1 MAARTMRRGSTAV
14 AGALGVALALAA
26 CGGSSSGTDNAGASS
41 TGGGNSASADCADV
55 AQYGTFKGAKVEIYT
70 SIRDEE
76 ATRYEKSFEHFTKC
90 TGIEI
95 QWNGSGEFETQLQV
109 RVKGNSAPDLAP
121 IPQPGLLQTLVG
133 LNAVK
138 PASEKVKA
146 ASEANFPK
154 DWLAYGTVNGTFYA
168 PPLGANVKSFVWYS
182 PSMFKDN
189 GWAIPQTWDELLKLS
204 DTIAASGKVDKPWCA
219 GFESGDAS
227 GWPGTDWIEDVML
240 RTQGPDIYDQW
251 YKHEIPFN
259 DPKVVDAFDKA
270 GAILKSEK
278 YMNGGTG
285 DVKSIAT
292 TAFQD
297 GGKPIIDGGCA
308 LHRQATF
315 YANQWPEGTKV
326 AEDGDVYAFYLPPVD
341 PAKGKPV
348 LGGGEF
354 LAAFNDKPETQ
365 AVQLYMQD
373 ANWVN
378 AKAKLGDW
386 ITPNKSLKSENV
398 VSVTDGA
405 PNPIQ
410 QLSLQILQDPNTV
423 FRFDASD
430 LMPAAVGAGTFWKGM
445 INWITGADTKTVTD
459 AIEKSWPAS

>member
-1 MAARTMRRGSTAV
+1 MAARTLRRGSTAV

-26 CGGSSSGTDNAGASS
+26 CGGSSSGTDSAGASS
-41 TGGGNSASADCADV
+41 SGGGNASAECADV
-55 AQYGTFKGAKVEIYT
+55 AQYGTFKDAKVEIYS

-76 ATRYEKSFEHFTKC
+76 ATRFEKSFELFQKC
-90 TGIEI
+90 TGIDI
-95 QWNGSGEFETQLQV
+95 QWNGTGEFETQLQV
-109 RVKGNSAPDLAP
+109 RVKGNNAPDLAT

-138 PASEKVKA
+138 PASDKVKT
-146 ASEANFPK
+146 ASEANFSK

-189 GWAIPQTWDELLKLS
+189 GWAVPQTWDELLKLS
-204 DTIAASGKVDKPWCA
+204 DTIAKSGKVDKPWCV

-227 GWPGTDWIEDVML
+227 GWPGTDWIEDIML
-240 RTQGPDIYDQW
+240 RTQGTDVYDQW
-251 YKHEIPFN
+251 YQHKIPFN
-259 DPKVVDAFDKA
+259 DPKVQDAFDKA
-270 GAILKSEK
+270 GAILKNPAFV
-278 YMNGGTG
+278 NGGYG

-297 GGKPIIDGGCA
+297 GGKPIIYGDCA
-308 LHRQATF
+308 MHRQASF

-326 AEDGDVYAFYLPPVD
+326 AEDGDVFAFYLPPVD

-354 LAAFNDKPETQ
+354 LAAFNEKPETQ

-373 ANWVN
+373 GNWAN

-386 ITPNKSLKSENV
+386 IAPNKLLKKENV
-398 VSVTDGA
+398 VSVTDGS

-410 QLSLQILQDPNTV
+410 QLSLEILQDPNTV
-423 FRFDASD
+423 FRFDGSD

-445 INWITGADTKTVTD
+445 INWITGQDTKTVTD

>member
-1 MAARTMRRGSTAV
+1 MAARTYRRGSTAV
-14 AGALGVALALAA
+14 ASALGVALALSA
-26 CGGSSSGTDNAGASS
+26 CGGSSSGGAGATGGASS
-41 TGGGNSASADCADV
+41 GASAECAAFAD
-55 AQYGTFKGAKVEIYT
+55 YGTFEGKKVEIYT
-70 SIRDEE
+70 SIRDVE
-76 ATRYEKSFEHFTKC
+76 AERFETSFAAFQKC
-90 TGIEI
+90 TGIDI

-109 RVKGNSAPDLAP
+109 RVKGNNAPDLAP

-133 LNAVK
+133 LKAVK
-138 PASEKVKA
+138 PASEKVKT

-154 DWLAYGTVNGTFYA
+154 DWLEYGTVDGTFYA

-182 PSMFKDN
+182 PSMFTDN
-189 GWAIPQTWDELLKLS
+189 GWAIPQTWDEMLKLS

-219 GFESGDAS
+219 GFESGDAT

-240 RTQGPDIYDQW
+240 RTQGPDVYDQW

-259 DPKVVDAFDKA
+259 DAKVVDAFDKA
-270 GAILKSEK
+270 AAILKNEK
-278 YMNGGTG
+278 YMNGGYG
-285 DVKSIAT
+285 DVKSIVT

-297 GGKPIIDGGCA
+297 GGKPIIDGDCA
-308 LHRQATF
+308 MHRQASF

-326 AEDGDVYAFYLPPVD
+326 AEDGDVFAFYLPPLD

-365 AVQLYMQD
+365 AVQLYLQD
-373 ANWVN
+373 GNWVN
-378 AKAKLGDW
+378 EKAKLGDW
-386 ITPNKSLKSENV
+386 ITANKQLKVENV
-398 VSVTDGA
+398 LTVTDQQ

-410 QLSLQILQDPNTV
+410 QLSVQILQDQSSV
-423 FRFDASD
+423 FRFDGSD

-445 INWITGADTKTVTD
+445 VNWITGADTKSVTD
-459 AIEKSWPAS
+459 SIEASWPKS

>member
-1 MAARTMRRGSTAV
+1 MAARTWRRGSTAV
-14 AGALGVALALAA
+14 ASALGVALALSA
-26 CGGSSSGTDNAGASS
+26 CGGSSSGGTEASGGAGS
-41 TGGGNSASADCADV
+41 TGSAECADV
-55 AQYGTFKGAKVEIYT
+55 AQYGTFNNVKVEIYS
-70 SIRDEE
+70 SIRDVE
-76 ATRYEKSFEHFTKC
+76 AERFEKSFEHFQKC
-90 TGIEI
+90 TGIDI
-95 QWNGSGEFETQLQV
+95 QWNGSGEFEAQLQV
-109 RVKGNSAPDLAP
+109 RVKGNNAPDLAP

-138 PASEKVKA
+138 PASEKVA
-146 ASEANFPK
+146 TASKANFPA
-154 DWLAYGTVNGTFYA
+154 DWLTYGTVNGTFYA

-204 DTIAASGKVDKPWCA
+204 DTIAKSGKVDKPWCV

-227 GWPGTDWIEDVML
+227 GWPGTDWIEDIML
-240 RTQGPDIYDQW
+240 RTQGVETYDQW
-251 YKHEIPFN
+251 WQHKIPFN

-270 GAILKSEK
+270 GAILKNEAFV
-278 YMNGGTG
+278 NGGTG

-297 GGKPIIDGGCA
+297 GGKPIVDGQCA
-308 LHRQATF
+308 MHRQASF

-373 ANWVN
+373 VNWVN
-378 AKAKLGDW
+378 EKAKLGDW
-386 ITPNKSLKSENV
+386 ITAHKGLKTENV
-398 VSVTDGA
+398 LTVTDQQ

-410 QLSLQILQDPNTV
+410 ILSVQILQDPNSV

-430 LMPAAVGAGTFWKGM
+430 MMPASVGAGTFWKGM
-445 INWITGADTKTVTD
+445 INWVTGADTKSVTD
-459 AIEKSWPAS
+459 SIEKSWPAS

>member
-1 MAARTMRRGSTAV
+1 MAARTWRRGTTAI
-14 AGALGVALALAA
+14 ASALGVALALAA
-26 CGGSSSGTDNAGASS
+26 CGGSSSGGDTGGATAGAS
-41 TGGGNSASADCADV
+41 GDAECAAF
-55 AQYGTFKGAKVEIYT
+55 AQYGKFDGKKVEIYS
-70 SIRDEE
+70 SIRDVE
-76 ATRYEKSFEHFTKC
+76 AERFEKSFEAFQKC
-90 TGIEI
+90 TGIDI
-95 QWNGSGEFETQLQV
+95 QWNGSGEFEAQLQV
-109 RVKGNSAPDLAP
+109 RVKGNNAPDLAP

-138 PASEKVKA
+138 PASDKVKA
-146 ASEANFPK
+146 ASEQNFPK

-182 PSMFKDN
+182 PKMFKDN
-189 GWAIPQTWDELLKLS
+189 GWAIPTTWDELLKLT
-204 DTIAASGKVDKPWCA
+204 DTIAKSGKVDKPWCV

-227 GWPGTDWIEDVML
+227 GWPGTDWIEDIML
-240 RTQGPDIYDQW
+240 RTQGTDTYDQW
-251 YKHEIPFN
+251 WQHKIPFN

-270 GAILKSEK
+270 GAILKNPA
-278 YMNGGTG
+278 YVNGGFG

-297 GGKPIIDGGCA
+297 GGKPIIDGDCA
-308 LHRQATF
+308 LHRQASF
-315 YANQWPEGTKV
+315 YANQWPEGSKV
-326 AEDGDVYAFYLPPVD
+326 AEDGDVFAFYLPPVD

-373 ANWVN
+373 PEWVN

-386 ITPNKSLKSENV
+386 ITPHKSLKTENV
-398 VSVTDGA
+398 VSVTDGG
-405 PNPIQ
+405 PNPINV
-410 QLSLQILQDPNTV
+410 LSVQILQDPNSV

-430 LMPAAVGAGTFWKGM
+430 MMPAAVGAGTFWKGM
-445 INWITGADTKTVTD
+445 IAWVTGQDTKTVTD
-459 AIEKSWPAS
+459 SIEKSWPAS

>member
-1 MAARTMRRGSTAV
+1 MAARTWRRGSTAV
-14 AGALGVALALAA
+14 ASALGVALALSA
-26 CGGSSSGTDNAGASS
+26 CGGSSSGGSEASGTAGASS
-41 TGGGNSASADCADV
+41 ASGDCAAF
-55 AQYGTFKGAKVEIYT
+55 AQYGTFNNTKVEIYT

-76 ATRYEKSFEHFTKC
+76 ATRFEKSFENFQKC
-90 TGIEI
+90 TGIDI

-109 RVKGNSAPDLAP
+109 RVKGNNAPDLAP
-121 IPQPGLLQTLVG
+121 IPQPGLLQTLVAQG
-133 LNAVK
+133 AVK
-138 PASEKVKA
+138 AASDKVKT

-154 DWLAYGTVNGTFYA
+154 DWLTYGTVNGTFYA

-182 PSMFKDN
+182 PSMFKTN
-189 GWAIPQTWDELLKLS
+189 GWAVPQTWDELLKLS

-240 RTQGPDIYDQW
+240 RTQGADVYDQW

-270 GAILKSEK
+270 GAVLKNEK

-297 GGKPIIDGGCA
+297 GGKPIVDEQCA
-308 LHRQATF
+308 LHRQASF

-326 AEDGDVYAFYLPPVD
+326 AEDGDVYAFYLPAID

-354 LAAFNDKPETQ
+354 LAAFNEKPETQ
-365 AVQLYMQD
+365 AVQLYLQD
-373 ANWVN
+373 GNWVN
-378 AKAKLGDW
+378 EKAKLGDW
-386 ITPNKSLKSENV
+386 ITPNKQLKAENV
-398 VSVTDGA
+398 LTVTDQT

-410 QLSLQILQDPNTV
+410 QLSLSILQDPNSI

-430 LMPAAVGAGTFWKGM
+430 LMPASVGAGTFWKGM
-445 INWITGADTKTVTD
+445 INWITGADSKSVTD
-459 AIEKSWPAS
+459 TIEKSWPAS